1 MRDLCLGRAGGL
13 VEREVTPP
21 QIDDS
26 VMICFSGA
34 LIGNT
39 SLSTIWISGYEI
51 SEAGR
56 RALANCL
63 CDKSSLINTFHS
75 NHTLQSFC
83 YSDPSPNF
91 RNSDLFSLLG
101 MNKSKNKAEVARK
114 KILTTHFGDDG
125 ACVRIIAPMATHTLP
140 TALSWIGRD
149 RSEYSIMYLLL
160 RSMSW
165 PL

>member
-83 YSDPSPNF
+83 YSNPDPNL
-91 RNSDLFSLLG
+91 RNSDLFFLLG
-101 MNKSKNKAEVARK
+101 MNRSKNKAEVTRK
-114 KILTTHFGDDG
+114 KILATHFGDDD
-125 ACVRIIAPMATHTLP
+125 ACIRIFAPMAAPTLP

-149 RSEYSIMYLLL
+149 RQEYSIMYHLLH
-160 RSMSW
+160 SMSL